1 MKIRI
6 KYKRRTSCLHGI
18 TARKKNVAKHN
29 VPNSYRISHSDPFD
43 FIRLFRL
50 LHSPF
55 LCACIFVERSIVRRI
70 SESSFQSNGD
80 FSLKDGYQCLFQTG
94 KKLKWKRNVFIVDV
108 VSQAKQQMT
117 RFFGKQSP
125 HEISV
130 NLMVHHLMNG
140 SSYRIKLCASFR
152 T

>member
-94 KKLKWKRNVFIVDV
+94 KKIEMKTKCVHCRCCFTSKTTNDTVFWEAV
-108 VSQAKQQMT
+108 AAWN
-117 RFFGKQSP
+117 
-125 HEISV
+125 SV

-140 SSYRIKLCASFR
+140 SSYRIKLCASFE